1 MMPEP
6 QKRESPLRQMLFTT
20 IVLALLVGS
29 GVGGFLQFFKH
40 YNDGI
45 LYGER
50 LNQMQEVT
58 EQLFS
63 GLEDVVESQWRDARY
78 QCNILADSQPHTVDE
93 MMAMMQHQAVLNE
106 MDESSTDL
114 IAVDSR
120 GRYYT
125 QTSKMG
131 LLADMSYFDDQP
143 EQVSFVF
150 NEMTTTRTQMLFLY
164 RLHEPLSLQDGEQEV
179 KILYY
184 GLARDMEELNPY
196 FDCKAYNGNNSTY
209 VVDNQGLKLFS
220 GSSSSSSKDLLE
232 GFNIF
237 TILENMSYLHDSSF
251 AEAKKELDANGLSYS
266 NAILDGQEYYYALYQ
281 MENAEWILLFLVPS
295 NYVATNTVALVNTTT
310 RLFLGFAIVMV
321 VICAMMIYWILRRQ
335 QQQTLRT
342 AEKNN
347 AALAAAN
354 DELEKSNT
362 ALLKAQNAA
371 TEALQAAET
380 ASKAKTDFLSN
391 MSHDI
396 RTPMNAI
403 VGLTSLME
411 NDLHDTE
418 KVQEYLTKLK
428 ASSNH
433 LLNLINEILDM
444 NKIEAGKATLHS
456 EPFKMADQ
464 VAQIEDVIRPQAKA
478 KGQHFTIRARN
489 VRHENLEGDATRLQQ
504 ILLNILSNAVKYTD
518 NGGHIELDIEEVPR
532 DGHYARYKFTI
543 TDNGIGMS
551 EEFQKHIYESFVR
564 AENSVTNRVQG
575 TGLGMAIT
583 KSIVDMMG
591 GAISLESELGKG
603 SRFEVMLEFKIDAEA
618 DKAVQTSSLLFLR
631 CPDAEFERIQAT
643 TENSP
648 VKVYRTSS
656 PEETMQLLQKNHYD
670 VIFMPQ
676 RIYGDGL
683 KAAVKKVRLLAGEDT
698 ILLSIAPMPR
708 DEAMDAISDSG
719 LDGFITLPFFLS
731 NMETEVAR
739 VKERRNSDA
748 QQEDKS
754 VLVGMNFLCAEDNE
768 INSEILQAMLEVQGA
783 SCTICHN
790 GAEIVERFKTVKPG
804 EFDAILMDVQM
815 PIMDGHEATRAIRN
829 GENPL
834 GKNIP
839 IIAMTANAFS
849 EDVQQSYDAGMDAH
863 LSKPINMDVLEKT
876 LRQFRRTPPPK

>member
-6 QKRESPLRQMLFTT
+6 QKRESPLQQMLLTT
-20 IVLALLVGS
+20 VVLALLVGI
-29 GVGGFLQFFKH
+29 GVAGFLHFFKN

-63 GLEDVVESQWRDARY
+63 GLEDVVGSQWRDAQY

-93 MMAMMQHQAVLNE
+93 MMAVMQHQAVLNE
-106 MDESSTDL
+106 MDASRTDL

-125 QTSKMG
+125 QDSKMG

-143 EQVSFVF
+143 EKVSFVF

-164 RLHEPLSLQDGEQEV
+164 RLHEPLSLQDDGQEV

-209 VVDNQGLKLFS
+209 VVNNQGLKLFS

-237 TILENMSYLHDSSF
+237 TILGNMSYLHDSSF
-251 AEAKKELDANGLSYS
+251 AEAKKELDANGISYS

-321 VICAMMIYWILRRQ
+321 VICAVMIYWTLRRQ

-403 VGLTSLME
+403 IGITTLMKSE
-411 NDLHDTE
+411 PDLSE
-418 KVQEYLTKLK
+418 KMHEYISKLDY
-428 ASSNH
+428 SGEH
-433 LLNLINEILDM
+433 LLELINNVLDM
-444 NKIEAGKATLHS
+444 NRIESGKTTLHIGS
-456 EPFKMADQ
+456 INLAEQ
-464 VAQIEDVIRPQAKA
+464 VTQVETIIGAQAEQK
-478 KGQHFTIRARN
+478 KQHFALVTTHLN
-489 VRHENLEGDATRLQQ
+489 HEYVLADAARLQQ
-504 ILLNILSNAVKYTD
+504 ILVNILSNAVKYTAV
-518 NGGHIELDIEEVPR
+518 GGHILFELEELPR
-532 DGHYARYKFTI
+532 NERYAKYKFI
-543 TDNGIGMS
+543 VQDNGMGMS
-551 EEFQKHIYESFVR
+551 KEFIEHIFDPFARE
-564 AENSVTNRVQG
+564 ENSVINQIQG

-583 KSIVDMMG
+583 KSIIDLMG
-591 GAISLESELGKG
+591 GVITVDSTPGKG
-603 SRFEVMLEFKIDAEA
+603 SRFEVMLEFPIDTTAERNMQHLSILLVQCTKISETRVRD
-618 DKAVQTSSLLFLR
+618 AVQDK
-631 CPDAEFERIQAT
+631 PIQIHYLPTVSEAV
-643 TENSP
+643 ENLHFAS
-648 VKVYRTSS
+648 
-656 PEETMQLLQKNHYD
+656 YD
-670 VIFMPQ
+670 VILTPLETTEAEVSQ
-676 RIYGDGL
+676 LR
-683 KAAVKKVRLLAGEDT
+683 KAAGENA
-698 ILLSIAPMPR
+698 ILLCGATSSTVNLIAP
-708 DEAMDAISDSG
+708 ADA
-719 LDGFITLPFFLS
+719 DGVIPYPFFLS
-731 NMETEVAR
+731 NLEAEVKR
-739 VKERRNSDA
+739 V
-748 QQEDKS
+748 QESRKAADGPEDVS
-754 VLVGMNFLCAEDNE
+754 PLRGMKFLCAEDND
-768 INSEILQAMLEVQGA
+768 INAEILELLLESKGA
-783 SCTICHN
+783 TCKIYKN
-790 GAEIVERFKTVKPG
+790 GQEIVDAFASVKPG
-804 EFDAILMDVQM
+804 DYDMILMDVQM
-815 PIMDGHEATRAIRN
+815 PVMNGLDATRAIRS
-829 GENPL
+829 GSNPL
-834 GKNIP
+834 GKTIP
-839 IIAMTANAFS
+839 ILAMTANAFL
-849 EDVQQSYDAGMDAH
+849 EDMQQSRDAGMDEH
-863 LSKPINMDVLEKT
+863 LSKPVDMAVLEQT
-876 LRQFRRTPPPK
+876 VRRFRSTPPRNRK

>member
-6 QKRESPLRQMLFTT
+6 QKRNEPLRQMLFTT
-20 IVLALLVGS
+20 VVLTLLVGI
-29 GVGGFLQFFKH
+29 GVAGFLHFFKN

-63 GLEDVVESQWRDARY
+63 GLEDVVNAQWKDARY
-78 QCNILADSQPHTVDE
+78 QCNILADSQPYTVDE

-125 QTSKMG
+125 QASKMG

-143 EQVSFVF
+143 EKVSFVF

-220 GSSSSSSKDLLE
+220 GSSSSSSSSKDLLE

-237 TILENMSYLHDSSF
+237 TILGNMSYLHDSSF

-295 NYVATNTVALVNTTT
+295 SYVATNTVALVNTTT

-321 VICAMMIYWILRRQ
+321 LICASMIYWILRRQ
-335 QQQTLRT
+335 QQQVLRA

-362 ALLKAQNAA
+362 ALMKAQNAA

-380 ASKAKTDFLSN
+380 ANKAKTDFLSN

-403 VGLTSLME
+403 IGITTLMKSE
-411 NDLHDTE
+411 PDLSE
-418 KVQEYLTKLK
+418 KMHEYISKLDY
-428 ASSNH
+428 SGEH
-433 LLNLINEILDM
+433 LLELINNVLDM
-444 NKIEAGKATLHS
+444 NRIESGKATLHIDS
-456 EPFKMADQ
+456 INLAEQVTQVETIIGAQAEQKNQQFTLVTTHLNHEYVLAD
-464 VAQIEDVIRPQAKA
+464 AA
-478 KGQHFTIRARN
+478 
-489 VRHENLEGDATRLQQ
+489 RLQQ
-504 ILLNILSNAVKYTD
+504 ILINILSNSVKYTAV
-518 NGGHIELDIEEVPR
+518 GGRILFELEELPR
-532 DGHYARYKFTI
+532 NERYARYKFI
-543 TDNGIGMS
+543 VQDNGMGMS
-551 EEFQKHIYESFVR
+551 KEFIEHIFDPFARE
-564 AENSVTNRVQG
+564 ENSVINQIQG

-583 KSIVDMMG
+583 KSIVDLMG
-591 GAISLESELGKG
+591 GVITVDSTPGKG
-603 SRFEVMLEFKIDAEA
+603 SRFGVVLEFPIDTTAERNIQHLSILLA
-618 DKAVQTSSLLFLR
+618 QCKEINVTRVRDAAQGKPIQIHSLPSVQEAVENLR
-631 CPDAEFERIQAT
+631 VA
-643 TENSP
+643 S
-648 VKVYRTSS
+648 
-656 PEETMQLLQKNHYD
+656 YD
-670 VIFMPQ
+670 VILTSLENTEAEVSQ
-676 RIYGDGL
+676 LR
-683 KAAVKKVRLLAGEDT
+683 KAAGENA
-698 ILLSIAPMPR
+698 ILLCGATSSTVNLIAP
-708 DEAMDAISDSG
+708 ADA
-719 LDGFITLPFFLS
+719 DGVVPYPFFLS
-731 NMETEVAR
+731 NLEAEVKR
-739 VKERRNSDA
+739 VQESRRAADKP
-748 QQEDKS
+748 EDVS
-754 VLVGMNFLCAEDNE
+754 PLCGMKFLCAEDNDL
-768 INSEILQAMLEVQGA
+768 NAEILEMLLESKGA
-783 SCTICHN
+783 TCKICKN
-790 GAEIVERFKTVKPG
+790 GQEIVDAFASVKPG
-804 EFDAILMDVQM
+804 DYDMILMDVQM
-815 PIMDGHEATRAIRN
+815 PVMNGLDATRAIRS
-829 GENPL
+829 GSNPL
-834 GKNIP
+834 GRTIP
-839 IIAMTANAFS
+839 ILAMTANAFL
-849 EDVQQSYDAGMDAH
+849 EDMQQSRDAGMDEH
-863 LSKPINMDVLEKT
+863 LSKPVDMAVLEQT
-876 LRQFRRTPPPK
+876 VRRFRSTPPRNRK